1 MGTDIGTGTGGGSND
16 DGTLMAPMPTEYH
29 IPLPASISL
38 EALLPDFVA
47 EVGDEDDDDDD
58 EEDVGAKEAKPVAR
72 G

>member
-1 MGTDIGTGTGGGSND
+1 
-16 DGTLMAPMPTEYH
+16 MPTEYH